1 MHIYIYNNGLNIWF
15 TFNSPTE
22 RKKDAFERLPV
33 GGKEKIRAILYI
45 MDRFSISQEA
55 YHELTQQES
64 SMPKTYLVDSG
75 QKVIDALWKSTKTP
89 GICPGAELPF
99 ELLPEEEIRGHVRVF
114 SKLHKKSS
122 GCVWLVIY
130 SSQT

>member
-22 RKKDAFERLPV
+22 RKKDAFGRLPV

-64 SMPKTYLVDSG
+64 LSFFLTVDRP
-75 QKVIDALWKSTKTP
+75 L
-89 GICPGAELPF
+89 GINLFLSPAFRC
-99 ELLPEEEIRGHVRVF
+99 H
-114 SKLHKKSS
+114 
-122 GCVWLVIY
+122 
-130 SSQT
+130 

>member
-1 MHIYIYNNGLNIWF
+1 MVLHLIHQQRRKKMLLRGYLK
-15 TFNSPTE
+15 E
-22 RKKDAFERLPV
+22 RKK
-33 GGKEKIRAILYI
+33 KIKAILYI

-64 SMPKTYLVDSG
+64 SLPKTYLVESC
-75 QKVIDALWKSTKTP
+75 QKVIDALWKSTRTP

-99 ELLPEEEIRGHVRVF
+99 ELLLEKEIRGHVRVF
-114 SKLHKKSS
+114 SKLHRKSRA
-122 GCVWLVIY
+122 CVWLVIY

>member
-1 MHIYIYNNGLNIWF
+1 MDETFGF

-22 RKKDAFERLPV
+22 KKKDAFERLPE
-33 GGKEKIRAILYI
+33 GEKEKIKAILYI

-64 SMPKTYLVDSG
+64 SLPKTYLVESC
-75 QKVIDALWKSTKTP
+75 QKVIDALWKSTRTP

-99 ELLPEEEIRGHVRVF
+99 ELLLEKEIRGHVRVF
-114 SKLHKKSS
+114 SSYIGKVGHVF
-122 GCVWLVIY
+122 GW
-130 SSQT
+130 

>member
-1 MHIYIYNNGLNIWF
+1 MHIYIYV

-22 RKKDAFERLPV
+22 KKKDAFERLPE
-33 GGKEKIRAILYI
+33 GEKEKIRAILYI

-64 SMPKTYLVDSG
+64 SLPKTYLVESC
-75 QKVIDALWKSTKTP
+75 QKVIDALWKSTRTP

-99 ELLPEEEIRGHVRVF
+99 ELLLEKEIRGHVRVF
-114 SKLHKKSS
+114 SSYIGKVGHVF
-122 GCVWLVIY
+122 GW
-130 SSQT
+130 